1 MKVEPSGV
9 VMIDICSIQ
18 TDKCVAKKPAPVTA
32 VWTSPGRTQ
41 MNVCRPCLEEKIRA
55 GEWEIQ
61 GARVEQRVDVA
72 VYSKEQQLQL
82 VVEVKKHPT
91 SVVPKNWATKIRKNI
106 LVHSGIPNS
115 PYFLLADVPNFI
127 YLWKNREPM
136 DYEKAPD
143 YVISAKEILEKYLN
157 QISSTDKVSEYYY
170 LELVMAS
177 WLKEL
182 VKSKISPQENPAL
195 KWIFDSGLYEAI
207 KSGSV
212 VMESTVL

>member
-32 VWTSPGRTQ
+32 VWSPPGRTQ

-82 VVEVKKHPT
+82 
-91 SVVPKNWATKIRKNI
+91 
-106 LVHSGIPNS
+106 G
-115 PYFLLADVPNFI
+115 
-127 YLWKNREPM
+127 
-136 DYEKAPD
+136 
-143 YVISAKEILEKYLN
+143 
-157 QISSTDKVSEYYY
+157 
-170 LELVMAS
+170 
-177 WLKEL
+177 
-182 VKSKISPQENPAL
+182 
-195 KWIFDSGLYEAI
+195 
-207 KSGSV
+207 
-212 VMESTVL
+212 